1 MWKAWWESYGGR
13 ASGVAAGLLFGIIYL
28 ISGFWDML
36 FCALLVGIG
45 YGIGKHRDFKRG
57 PLVSWERLTDWV
69 TDRWPRSR

>member
-1 MWKAWWESYGGR
+1 MWREWWETYGGR
-13 ASGVAAGLLFGIIYL
+13 ASGVAAGLLCGLIYL

-45 YGIGKHRDFKRG
+45 FGIGKHKDEKRG
-57 PLVSWERLTDWV
+57 PLLPWNRLMNWL